1 MPRRR
6 LLLAAILAMPLGG
19 GSGAWA
25 QTRIVPDPTPRVPAQ
40 PGQGLAAEDVRSL
53 QRAARLSAAQV
64 GAAGL
69 AAEKAAGAQVKQL
82 AARIGEDHARF
93 QRAVAE
99 LAAAHG
105 VALPDRQAAGIQD
118 QSIAALRTA
127 DGEGFDRAFLARQLG
142 LYRPMAE
149 LYQTMAS
156 KPDDGV
162 ELARADAEPVRDHRA
177 RRGARPFRDSTDARR
192 TLRTEC
198 GHGREPASVLTWF
211 PPRRRARWN
220 PGAAVAS
227 GMGQREGAPAV

>member
-40 PGQGLAAEDVRSL
+40 PSQGLAAEDVRSL

-64 GAAGL
+64 EAAGL

-118 QSIAALRTA
+118 QSLAALRTT

-156 KPDDGV
+156 NSPEPALNRFGITA
-162 ELARADAEPVRDHRA
+162 LAAVRAHFETA
-177 RRGARPFRDSTDARR
+177 R
-192 TLRTEC
+192 TL
-198 GHGREPASVLTWF
+198 GGRSGLSVDTVEN
-211 PPRRRARWN
+211 PP
-220 PGAAVAS
+220 
-227 GMGQREGAPAV
+227 QY